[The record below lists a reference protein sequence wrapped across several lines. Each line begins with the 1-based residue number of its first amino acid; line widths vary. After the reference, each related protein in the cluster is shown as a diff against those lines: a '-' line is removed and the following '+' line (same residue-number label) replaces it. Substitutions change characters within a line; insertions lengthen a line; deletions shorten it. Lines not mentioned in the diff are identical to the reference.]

1 MYCLLWMILSF
12 TFEEYR
18 QNFMQNTTQLVDSIA
33 NRLQVVVEQIKN
45 LQNENKNLNEQLD
58 VSKQELEQKSNMIRD
73 LRMKLESAKTAKSI
87 KGVGQ
92 SSTKAKTQ
100 IDKLIAEIDACLEFL
115 SLS

>member
-1 MYCLLWMILSF
+1 
-12 TFEEYR
+12 
-18 QNFMQNTTQLVDSIA
+18 MQSTTQLVDSIA
-33 NRLQVVVEQIKN
+33 NRLQVVVEQMKN
-45 LQNENKNLNEQLD
+45 LQDENKTLHERLD
-58 VSKQELEQKSNMIRD
+58 VSKQELEQKSNTIRD
-73 LRMKLESAKTAKSI
+73 LRMKLEAAKTAKSI

>member
-1 MYCLLWMILSF
+1 
-12 TFEEYR
+12 
-18 QNFMQNTTQLVDSIA
+18 MQSTTQLVDSIA
-33 NRLQVVVEQIKN
+33 NRLQVVVAQMKN
-45 LQNENKNLNEQLD
+45 LQGENKALHERLD
-58 VSKQELEQKSNMIRD
+58 VSKQELEQKSNTIRD
-73 LRMKLESAKTAKSI
+73 LRMKLEAAKTAKSI

>member
-1 MYCLLWMILSF
+1 
-12 TFEEYR
+12 
-18 QNFMQNTTQLVDSIA
+18 MQSTTQLVDSIA
-33 NRLQVVVEQIKN
+33 NRLKVVVSQMKN
-45 LQNENKNLNEQLD
+45 LQDENKALHERLD
-58 VSKQELEQKSNMIRD
+58 VSKQELEQKSNTIRD
-73 LRMKLESAKTAKSI
+73 LRMKLEAAKTAKSI

>member
-1 MYCLLWMILSF
+1 
-12 TFEEYR
+12 
-18 QNFMQNTTQLVDSIA
+18 MQSTTQLVDSIA
-33 NRLQVVVEQIKN
+33 NRLQVVVAQMKN
-45 LQNENKNLNEQLD
+45 LQDENKALHERLD
-58 VSKQELEQKSNMIRD
+58 VSKQELEQKSKTIRD
-73 LRMKLESAKTAKSI
+73 LRMKLEAAKTAKSI

>member
-1 MYCLLWMILSF
+1 
-12 TFEEYR
+12 
-18 QNFMQNTTQLVDSIA
+18 MQSTTQLVDSIA
-33 NRLQVVVEQIKN
+33 SRLQVVVAQMKN
-45 LQNENKNLNEQLD
+45 LQDENKALHERLD
-58 VSKQELEQKSNMIRD
+58 VSKQELEQKSNTIRV
-73 LRMKLESAKTAKSI
+73 LRMKLEAAKTAKSI

>member
-1 MYCLLWMILSF
+1 M
-12 TFEEYR
+12 
-18 QNFMQNTTQLVDSIA
+18 
-33 NRLQVVVEQIKN
+33 
-45 LQNENKNLNEQLD
+45 NEQLD
-58 VSKQELEQKSNMIRD
+58 ISKKELEQKSNTIRD
-73 LRMKLESAKTAKSI
+73 LRIKLESAKTAKSI

>member
-1 MYCLLWMILSF
+1 LRGTNKIL
-12 TFEEYR
+12 
-18 QNFMQNTTQLVDSIA
+18 MQSTTQLVDSIA
-33 NRLQVVVEQIKN
+33 SRLQVVVAQMKN
-45 LQNENKNLNEQLD
+45 LQEENKTLHERLD
-58 VSKQELEQKSNMIRD
+58 VSKQELEQKSTTIRD
-73 LRMKLESAKTAKSI
+73 LRMKLEAAKTAKSI

>member
-1 MYCLLWMILSF
+1 
-12 TFEEYR
+12 
-18 QNFMQNTTQLVDSIA
+18 MQSTTQLVDSIA
-33 NRLQVVVEQIKN
+33 SRLQVVVAQMKN
-45 LQNENKNLNEQLD
+45 LQEENKTLHERLD
-58 VSKQELEQKSNMIRD
+58 VSKQELEQKSNTIRD
-73 LRMKLESAKTAKSI
+73 LRMKLEAAKTAKSI

>member
-1 MYCLLWMILSF
+1 
-12 TFEEYR
+12 
-18 QNFMQNTTQLVDSIA
+18 MQNTTQLVDSIA
-33 NRLQVVVEQIKN
+33 NRLQVVVAQMKN
-45 LQNENKNLNEQLD
+45 LQDENKTLHERLD
-58 VSKQELEQKSNMIRD
+58 VSKQEMEQKSNTIRD
-73 LRMKLESAKTAKSI
+73 LRMKLEAAKTAKSI

>member
-1 MYCLLWMILSF
+1 
-12 TFEEYR
+12 
-18 QNFMQNTTQLVDSIA
+18 MQSTTQLVDSIA
-33 NRLQVVVEQIKN
+33 NRLQVVVAQMKN
-45 LQNENKNLNEQLD
+45 LQYENKALHERLD
-58 VSKQELEQKSNMIRD
+58 VSKQELEQKSNTIRD
-73 LRMKLESAKTAKSI
+73 LRMKLEAAKTAKSI

>member
-1 MYCLLWMILSF
+1 
-12 TFEEYR
+12 
-18 QNFMQNTTQLVDSIA
+18 MQSTTQLVDSIA
-33 NRLQVVVEQIKN
+33 NRLQVVVSQMKN
-45 LQNENKNLNEQLD
+45 LQDENKALHERLN
-58 VSKQELEQKSNMIRD
+58 VSKQELEQKSNTIRD
-73 LRMKLESAKTAKSI
+73 LRMKLEAAKTAKSI

>member
-1 MYCLLWMILSF
+1 MILSF

-18 QNFMQNTTQLVDSIA
+18 QNFMQSTTQLVDSIA
-33 NRLQVVVEQIKN
+33 
-45 LQNENKNLNEQLD
+45 KNLNEQLD
-58 VSKQELEQKSNMIRD
+58 ISKQELEQNSNTIRD

>member
-1 MYCLLWMILSF
+1 
-12 TFEEYR
+12 
-18 QNFMQNTTQLVDSIA
+18 MQSTTQLVDSIA
-33 NRLQVVVEQIKN
+33 SRLQVVVAQMKN
-45 LQNENKNLNEQLD
+45 LQDENKALHERLD
-58 VSKQELEQKSNMIRD
+58 VSEQELEQKSNTIRD
-73 LRMKLESAKTAKSI
+73 LRMKLEAAKTAKSI

>member
-1 MYCLLWMILSF
+1 
-12 TFEEYR
+12 
-18 QNFMQNTTQLVDSIA
+18 MQSTTQLVDSIA
-33 NRLQVVVEQIKN
+33 NRLQVVVAQMKN
-45 LQNENKNLNEQLD
+45 LQDENKALHERLD
-58 VSKQELEQKSNMIRD
+58 VSKQELEQKSNTIRD
-73 LRMKLESAKTAKSI
+73 LRMKLEAAKTAKPI

>member
-1 MYCLLWMILSF
+1 
-12 TFEEYR
+12 
-18 QNFMQNTTQLVDSIA
+18 MQSTTQLVDSIT
-33 NRLQVVVEQIKN
+33 NRLQVVVAQMKN
-45 LQNENKNLNEQLD
+45 LQDENKALHERLD
-58 VSKQELEQKSNMIRD
+58 VSKQELEQKSNTIRD
-73 LRMKLESAKTAKSI
+73 LRMKLEAAKTAKSI